1 MRQLVLF
8 CRKTLQGL
16 WQFSKLLREKSS
28 SSCRTRLRTLTE
40 EYSYSSEKGTFLNW
54 TSQKSSTA
62 ERLAQRELLLSRS
75 IPLSYPER
83 GVSSKYG
90 PLLVRSVGSRY
101 PRTVITS
108 RMQSLSVCWVTMQS
122 SLTSKWGQQ
131 KKSSKAWRRASDVIR
146 FINLQL
152 LQAVVTVG

>member
-16 WQFSKLLREKSS
+16 WQFSRLLREKSS

-40 EYSYSSEKGTFLNW
+40 EYSYSSVKGTFLNW
-54 TSQKSSTA
+54 TSQSSTT

-90 PLLVRSVGSRY
+90 PLWVRSVGSRY

-108 RMQSLSVCWVTMQS
+108 RLRSLSVCWVTTQS

-131 KKSSKAWRRASDVIR
+131 KKSSKTWRKASDVIR
-146 FINLQL
+146 FINLRL

>member
-16 WQFSKLLREKSS
+16 WQFSRLLREKSS

-40 EYSYSSEKGTFLNW
+40 EYSYSFEKGTFLNW
-54 TSQKSSTA
+54 TSQSSTT

-90 PLLVRSVGSRY
+90 PLWERSVGSRY

-131 KKSSKAWRRASDVIR
+131 KKSSKTWRRASDVIR
-146 FINLQL
+146 FIHLRL

>member
-8 CRKTLQGL
+8 CRKNLVRV
-16 WQFSKLLREKSS
+16 WQFSKLLRKKSS

-40 EYSYSSEKGTFLNW
+40 EYSYSSVKETFLNW
-54 TSQKSSTA
+54 TSQLSTT
-62 ERLAQRELLLSRS
+62 ERLAQKELLLSRS
-75 IPLSYPER
+75 IPLSWPER

-90 PLLVRSVGSRY
+90 SLLERSVGSRY

-108 RMQSLSVCWVTMQS
+108 RTQSLSVCWVTMRS
-122 SLTSKWGQQ
+122 SLTSKWGQR
-131 KKSSKAWRRASDVIR
+131 KKSSKTWRRALDVIR